1 MLLAE
6 DIAEVSVTNQRTG
19 EVLAVISEEKGMVD
33 TFNDDIVVIIKPKAN
48 IGRKKNENASDP
60 NGR

>member
-19 EVLAVISEEKGMVD
+19 EVLAVISEENGMVD
-33 TFNDDIVVIIKPKAN
+33 TFNDDIVVIVKPKTN
-48 IGRKKNENASDP
+48 NGGKKHENASDP
-60 NGR
+60 SRR